1 MKQRELPRR
10 TVLKGGAAG
19 LAGLSVVAM
28 SGPAAAFPGSDERDV
43 VIPWLDQPAPIPVPA
58 QGIAGNLLVWEDLDS
73 WHTPNEK
80 FFTIKHYNLPALSAV
95 DHRLS
100 VEGLVANPRTFSL
113 ADLRQLPRTS
123 LDFTLECSGNHGLPF
138 LTGAVGNARWGGTSL
153 RRLLRQA
160 RPLDDAVEVVF
171 WGADAG
177 TVTIKDDS
185 GVTGG
190 GLTGVVKEGTSELTI
205 TEHFARSMTLEDA
218 MSPDNLLCY
227 EMNGQSLPTE
237 HGHPVRLIAPGW
249 YGVANVKWLSRIQ
262 VTDRR
267 YEGRFMARDYVTIRE
282 TKQAGNAGNTVW
294 TFTSVAQDRLK
305 SAPAKVVRRGHDYS
319 VLGAAWGAPIARV
332 EVQVDGGPWHAA
344 RLQRH
349 RSRGGGGFSWDFWS
363 WQWPGATAGE
373 HTITSRAYDE
383 QGTVQPAPTDD
394 SVTNRRTYWEANG
407 QISRRVRI

>member
-1 MKQRELPRR
+1 M
-10 TVLKGGAAG
+10 
-19 LAGLSVVAM
+19 VAM
-28 SGPAAAFPGSDERDV
+28 SGPAAAFPGSGPRDV

-58 QGIAGNLLVWEDLDS
+58 QGIAGRLLVWEDLDS
-73 WHTPNEK
+73 RHTPNEK
-80 FFTIKHYNLPALSAV
+80 FFTIKHYNLPALSTV
-95 DHRLS
+95 DHRVS
-100 VEGLVANPRTFSL
+100 VEGLVANPRAFSVS
-113 ADLRQLPRTS
+113 DLQQLPRTS

-138 LTGAVGNARWGGTSL
+138 LTGAIGTARWGGTSL

-205 TEHFARSMTLEDA
+205 TEQFARSMTLEDA

-227 EMNGQSLPTE
+227 EMNGQQLPTE

-305 SAPAKVVRRGHDYS
+305 SAPAKVVRRGDDYS

-332 EVQVDGGPWHAA
+332 EVQVDGGPWAAA
-344 RLQRH
+344 RLLRH
-349 RSRGGGGFSWDFWS
+349 RSRTGGPGFAWDFWS
-363 WQWPGATAGE
+363 WHWPSPTPGE

-383 QGTVQPAPTDD
+383 QGHVQPTPADD
-394 SVTNRRTYWEANG
+394 SITNRRTYWENNG
-407 QISRRVRI
+407 QVQRRVRI

>member
-1 MKQRELPRR
+1 MEHRELPRR

-28 SGPAAAFPGSDERDV
+28 SGPAAAFPGSHDQDV

-73 WHTPNEK
+73 WHTPNDE
-80 FFTIKHYNLPALSAV
+80 FFTVKHYNLPALSAA
-95 DHRLS
+95 DHRVT
-100 VEGLVANPRTFSL
+100 VEGLVANPRTLSV

-123 LDFTLECSGNHGLPF
+123 VDFTLECSGNHGLPF
-138 LTGAVGNARWGGTSL
+138 LIGAIGNARWGGTSL

-160 RPLDDAVEVVF
+160 RPRADAVEVVF

-177 TVTIKDDS
+177 QVTIKDNS

-205 TEHFARSMTLEDA
+205 TEQFARSMTLEDA
-218 MSPDNLLCY
+218 MNPDNLLCY
-227 EMNGQSLPTE
+227 EMNGQPLPPE

-249 YGVANVKWLSRIQ
+249 YGVANVKWLSRIE

-282 TKQAGNAGNTVW
+282 TKQAGKTVW

-305 SAPAKVVRRGHDYS
+305 SAPAKVVRRGHHYS
-319 VLGAAWGAPIARV
+319 VLGAAWGAAVARV
-332 EVQVDGGPWHAA
+332 EVQVDGGPWRAA

-349 RSRGGGGFSWDFWS
+349 RARGGGAGFAWDFWS
-363 WQWPGATAGE
+363 WHWPSPTPGE
-373 HTITSRAYDE
+373 HTIASRAYDE
-383 QGTVQPAPTDD
+383 QGNVQPTPTDD
-394 SVTNRRTYWEANG
+394 SITNRRTYWENNG
-407 QISRRVRI
+407 QVQRRVRI